1 MTERNYDIPAR
12 QTDDTDSEYIGI
24 DGSSAQLDLGEL
36 FSHEFTNIMP
46 YYTSPNGP
54 IEIYTANRYGK
65 RYVLKGLNKHCKA
78 RICSLAHMPRR
89 GIAGSNSRFAIRFS
103 RILYT
108 DF

>member
-54 IEIYTANRYGK
+54 I
-65 RYVLKGLNKHCKA
+65 
-78 RICSLAHMPRR
+78 
-89 GIAGSNSRFAIRFS
+89 
-103 RILYT
+103 
-108 DF
+108 